1 MANYEETFLNS
12 LGRASSAVTGL
23 LQQINEPGWKE
34 KMDYQTEKSAEL
46 YRLNKEA
53 DTDYFGDTSSV
64 RKSEMTHGAQLSSDA
79 YSYRKGVDFSYME
92 KIYGID
98 VEKAMKMSDIDIAN
112 FAAKSAI
119 SENKDVR
126 MAGVHLATA
135 KALSTWNITGNI
147 KATMIRDEKLHGM
160 MLERDLLGSHL
171 KRGEMGLQA
180 AINNQFVDRGYEL
193 KQQDRI
199 FIHELDRLSKSEDYA
214 LKEEHLHKLHDMEKR
229 MAIWARN
236 QGIEYQ
242 RGTFWGNALN
252 GWFGTTQGSDDYNLQ
267 MKKIIDKSNNDNYE
281 SQLEIGRMDWE
292 QRQFFSH
299 ELMNSPAFQTMVP
312 DDEKGGMLAMSAAFS
327 GLSTE
332 GMDLSD
338 PGTQAAL
345 LTALNMNANSQAAQ
359 VKYDQINVDFEKQLA
374 FGGEDM
380 PGYSTHGLI
389 GRKEK
394 ARGDI
399 ETGVQSLV
407 GATTLFTYQADKAI
421 KAKSMG
427 QDTEV
432 VTEAISDAQQA
443 LSIIDRYLE
452 HAQWADGEELI
463 PTLNNYRTVY
473 QNILDTLE
481 G

>member
-53 DTDYFGDTSSV
+53 DTDYFKDISPIKKG
-64 RKSEMTHGAQLSSDA
+64 EMTHGAQLASDQYA
-79 YSYRKGVDFSYME
+79 YRKSVDFDYME

-98 VEKAMKMSDIDIAN
+98 VEKAMQMSDIDVAN

-180 AINNQFVDRGYEL
+180 AINNQFVKYGYEL
-193 KQQDRI
+193 KAEDRLMI
-199 FIHELDRLSKSEDYA
+199 AELDRLSKSEDYA
-214 LKEEHLHKLHDMEKR
+214 LKEEHLHYLHDMEKR
-229 MAIWARN
+229 MATWARN

-267 MKKIIDKSNNDNYE
+267 MKKIIDKANNDNYE
-281 SQLEIGRMDWE
+281 AQLEIGRMDWE

-359 VKYDQINVDFEKQLA
+359 IKYDQINVDFEKQLA
-374 FGGEDM
+374 FGGEDDEM
-380 PGYSTHGLI
+380 PGYWSN
-389 GRKEK
+389 RKEK
-394 ARGDI
+394 SRGDI
-399 ETGVQSLV
+399 ETGIQSLV

-452 HAQWADGEELI
+452 HAEYWDGEELI